1 MSGSRTTEKKTL
13 MFIITLTS
21 FFNAFMAAAINIAI
35 PDIAKD
41 FSMNA
46 SEISWVAM
54 SFIISSAVFMVPF
67 GKIADIHGR
76 KRIFLI
82 GNIIFVSSSLL
93 CFFSTSGLSLI
104 IYRLIQG
111 IGSAMILSTAT
122 AIITTVF
129 PRKHRGKQLGI
140 NISAVYLGLTAAPF
154 IGGYLT
160 QVIGWRSIFMMNFIA
175 GIVVIVGLLL
185 KVKSEWADSK
195 GEKFDFKSSVIYVV
209 SILLLMYG
217 LSKLPE
223 SSAFIMVAAG
233 IILFF
238 VFIKIETKNENPVL
252 DITLFT
258 ENKVFAFSNIAALIN
273 YAATFAITFVLSLY
287 LQYAKGLKP
296 GEAGLVLIT
305 QPAVMAF
312 VAIVIG
318 RITDKHD
325 SRILASLGMAV
336 IVVGLSLLYFLKTD
350 TSNYYLIFCLA
361 FIGAGF
367 GLFTTPNTNAV
378 MSSVESK
385 KYGIA
390 SAILGSMRLMGQMI
404 SMAVA
409 AMIINIFIGKN
420 IISDDNIDLFMDG
433 AKSIFL
439 IFVALCFIGVF
450 ASLARGKTNSNI
462 N

>member
-1 MSGSRTTEKKTL
+1 
-13 MFIITLTS
+13 
-21 FFNAFMAAAINIAI
+21 
-35 PDIAKD
+35 
-41 FSMNA
+41 
-46 SEISWVAM
+46 
-54 SFIISSAVFMVPF
+54 
-67 GKIADIHGR
+67 
-76 KRIFLI
+76 
-82 GNIIFVSSSLL
+82 
-93 CFFSTSGLSLI
+93 
-104 IYRLIQG
+104 
-111 IGSAMILSTAT
+111 
-122 AIITTVF
+122 
-129 PRKHRGKQLGI
+129 
-140 NISAVYLGLTAAPF
+140 
-154 IGGYLT
+154 
-160 QVIGWRSIFMMNFIA
+160 MMNFIA